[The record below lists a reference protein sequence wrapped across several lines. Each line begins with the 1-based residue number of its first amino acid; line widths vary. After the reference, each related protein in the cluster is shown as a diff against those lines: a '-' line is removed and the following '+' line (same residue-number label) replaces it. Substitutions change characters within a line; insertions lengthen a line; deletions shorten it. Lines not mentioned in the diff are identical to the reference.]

1 MRGKKIKFE
10 FTYEEIKAV
19 KAFQRKGVLDSDAK
33 KVIKGIYQR
42 NIDPTYDP
50 CEGCHQVVK
59 ENFKRLVKIMCESLG
74 VSDLRSYKPT
84 VKDLKTQSDFKE
96 AVEILHESNKEV
108 KPKKETL
115 LQKIGKASRI

>member
-33 KVIKGIYQR
+33 KVVKEIYQR
-42 NIDPTYDP
+42 NIDPTYDA

-59 ENFKRLVKIMCESLG
+59 ENFKRLVRIMCESLG
-74 VSDLRSYKPT
+74 VSDLRFYKPT
-84 VKDLKTQSDFKE
+84 VKDLKTQSDFQE
-96 AVEILHESNKEV
+96 AVEVLHESNKEV
-108 KPKKETL
+108 SL
-115 LQKIGKASRI
+115 GVL